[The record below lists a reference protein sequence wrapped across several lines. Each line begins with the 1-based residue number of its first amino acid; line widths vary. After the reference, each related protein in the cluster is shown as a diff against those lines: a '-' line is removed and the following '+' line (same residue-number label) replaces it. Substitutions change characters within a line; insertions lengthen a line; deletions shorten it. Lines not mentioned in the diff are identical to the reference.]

1 MPAHEDTSTRSWN
14 AIADDWVAHAD
25 TNDYRNHYLMPRLLT
40 MVGDVAGK
48 TILDLGCGE
57 GGYARQLARRGARV
71 TGVDGSERLIE
82 VARRRARDER
92 VDARFVCAN
101 VSWLDVFEAATFDLV
116 VAPMSLMDVEDY
128 GGAIR
133 EAHRLLR
140 TGGELVMSLTHPCF
154 SAPTSTWVR
163 ENTGALRFF
172 AVDRYFDRV
181 AWDDR
186 LTPAFHAPVVRRHR
200 PLEDYVMAPLECG
213 FVLRELREP
222 SVTGDEL
229 KLSPRF
235 QRLARIPYFLFLRW
249 QKPSAA

>member
-1 MPAHEDTSTRSWN
+1 MADREDTSTRSWN

-25 TNDYRNHYLMPRLLT
+25 TNDYRNHYLMPRLLA
-40 MVGDVAGK
+40 MVGDVAGRAV
-48 TILDLGCGE
+48 LDLGCGE
-57 GGYARQLARRGARV
+57 GGYARQLAGRSARV

-82 VARRRARDER
+82 VARQRARDER
-92 VDARFVCAN
+92 LDVRFVCAN
-101 VSWLDVFEAATFDLV
+101 ASALDMFEAAAFDLV

-128 GGAIR
+128 PRAIR

-140 TGGELVMSLTHPCF
+140 PAGALVMSIMHPCF
-154 SAPTSTWVR
+154 SAPTSEWIR
-163 ENTGALRFF
+163 ESTGALRYF

-181 AWDDR
+181 AWDDHV
-186 LTPAFHAPVVRRHR
+186 TPAFHAPVVRRHR

-213 FVLRELREP
+213 FLLRELREP